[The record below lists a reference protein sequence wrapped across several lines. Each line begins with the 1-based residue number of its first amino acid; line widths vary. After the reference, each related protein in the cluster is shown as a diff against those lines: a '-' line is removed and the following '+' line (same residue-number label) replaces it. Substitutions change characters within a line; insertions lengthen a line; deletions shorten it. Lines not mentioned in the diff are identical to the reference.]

1 MNAALLVQ
9 LLLGLVGQA
18 GQIKSLLDTAKA
30 ENRDVSDAELNALFA
45 NDDAAKAALDAAI
58 AAARA

>member
-1 MNAALLVQ
+1 MNAVLLVQ

-18 GQIKSLLDTAKA
+18 GQIKALLDTAKA

-58 AAARA
+58 KAARG